1 MKKLLCLMAIAVL
14 SVCSVNAQDTPVK
27 YQGEVD
33 LGYSVG
39 VGTWDF
45 SRLNVH
51 TVQGVKIGKY
61 FSTGVGVGI
70 DYYFSN
76 DILDAA
82 GIGGQVMIPIYLN
95 MKGYLPVSES
105 ISPYI
110 SLDLGGGIGV
120 QDLASGFL
128 VTPSVGVKIGKFKV
142 QVGYTSQSFN
152 DGVSSGAVQFKVGMM
167 F

>member
-61 FSTGVGVGI
+61 FSTGV
-70 DYYFSN
+70 
-76 DILDAA
+76 
-82 GIGGQVMIPIYLN
+82 GGQVMIPIYLN